1 MIFITRTA
9 LCVLYNKNSQL
20 QASSPSISVTRGE
33 EVSSSSGRYY
43 SAVETSRMVCSLV
56 THLSQA
62 LQEIR
67 MVMHEPRGW

>member
-1 MIFITRTA
+1 M
-9 LCVLYNKNSQL
+9 
-20 QASSPSISVTRGE
+20 TRGE

-56 THLSQA
+56 THLSQD

-67 MVMHEPRGW
+67 MVMHETRGW